1 MAQAN
6 YLHKGSLSVLFLFK
20 TGCFDIIF
28 IGI

>member
-6 YLHKGSLSVLFLFK
+6 YLHKGSLFVLFLFK
-20 TGCFDIIF
+20 TGSFYFIF

>member
-6 YLHKGSLSVLFLFK
+6 YLHKGSLSVLFKFK

>member
-6 YLHKGSLSVLFLFK
+6 YLHKGSLFVLFGVK
-20 TGCFDIIF
+20 TGCFDFIF